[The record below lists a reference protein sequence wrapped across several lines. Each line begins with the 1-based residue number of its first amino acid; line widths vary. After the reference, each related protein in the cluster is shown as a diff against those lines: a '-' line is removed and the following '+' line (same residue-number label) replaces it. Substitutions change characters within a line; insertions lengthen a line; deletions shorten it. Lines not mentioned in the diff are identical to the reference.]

1 MKLRFFNARI
11 LSMEEGMEI
20 AMGEVWTED
29 KRILYAGP
37 SAAKQEIC
45 RKLQREDIEFN
56 REIDCDGDL
65 LMPGFENAHTHSGM
79 TALRSYADDLPLN
92 EWLNEQIFPV

>member
-20 AMGEVWTED
+20 TMGEVWTED

-37 SAAKQEIC
+37 SATKQEIC
-45 RKLQREDIEFN
+45 RKLQREDLEFN

-65 LMPGFENAHTHSGM
+65 LMPGFKNAHTHSGHDG
-79 TALRSYADDLPLN
+79 TAFLCR
-92 EWLNEQIFPV
+92 

>member
-45 RKLQREDIEFN
+45 
-56 REIDCDGDL
+56 
-65 LMPGFENAHTHSGM
+65 
-79 TALRSYADDLPLN
+79 
-92 EWLNEQIFPV
+92 

>member
-37 SAAKQEIC
+37 SAKAGNLSEAAKRRHRI
-45 RKLQREDIEFN
+45 
-56 REIDCDGDL
+56 
-65 LMPGFENAHTHSGM
+65 
-79 TALRSYADDLPLN
+79 
-92 EWLNEQIFPV
+92 

>member
-45 RKLQREDIEFN
+45 RKTSNLTVKSTVT
-56 REIDCDGDL
+56 EIC
-65 LMPGFENAHTHSGM
+65 
-79 TALRSYADDLPLN
+79 
-92 EWLNEQIFPV
+92 